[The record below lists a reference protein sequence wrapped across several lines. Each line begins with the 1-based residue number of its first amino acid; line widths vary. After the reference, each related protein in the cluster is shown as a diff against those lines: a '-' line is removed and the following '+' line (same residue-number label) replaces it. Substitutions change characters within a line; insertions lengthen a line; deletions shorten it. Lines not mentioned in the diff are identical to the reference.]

1 MKPSNQLELSKQTL
15 DEPTNRYC
23 EIYKIINKSNDKI
36 YVGQAVSHILNHKR
50 YRPYG
55 HEGRFRCHIS
65 EAFSTKKNQS
75 HYLNNAI
82 RKYGVEDFVVELIEC
97 CEIKYANEREI
108 HYIKELNSLYPNGYN
123 LKNGGSVFTHSD
135 ESKKRVSNGV
145 INYFKD
151 KKYERFKNIKIIDD
165 DFEKYIKPLR
175 RNNSQYGWYVY
186 IDRVKADFGGVHI
199 LLNDSKKSA
208 IEFINNLKIIKQRD
222 QIAGSSLESSLPLTL
237 GNISEEL
244 V

>member
-1 MKPSNQLELSKQTL
+1 MEPSKIEKLSTKIL
-15 DEPTNRYC
+15 DNPTERYC
-23 EIYKIINKSNDKI
+23 EIYKITNLTTGKL

-82 RKYGVEDFVVELIEC
+82 RKYGVADFVVELIEC
-97 CEIKYANEREI
+97 CEISNADEREI
-108 HYIKELNSLYPNGYN
+108 HYIKELNSLFPNGYN

-145 INYFKD
+145 TNYYKD
-151 KKYERFKNIKIIDD
+151 KKFERFKNIKHIDD
-165 DFEKYIKPLR
+165 DIEKYIKPLK

-186 IDRVKADFGGVHI
+186 IDRIKADFGGVHI
-199 LLNDSKKSA
+199 SLDESKLSA
-208 IEFINNLKIIKQRD
+208 IDFIKNLKNHL
-222 QIAGSSLESSLPLTL
+222 AT
-237 GNISEEL
+237 
-244 V
+244 

>member
-1 MKPSNQLELSKQTL
+1 MEPSNRQNLSNTILDDQTK
-15 DEPTNRYC
+15 RYC
-23 EIYKIINKSNDKI
+23 EIYKITNLSTGKI

-82 RKYGVEDFVVELIEC
+82 RKYGVADFVVDLIEC
-97 CEIKYANEREI
+97 CEISNSDGREI
-108 HYIKELNSLYPNGYN
+108 HYIKEFNSLFPNGYN
-123 LKNGGSVFTHSD
+123 LKNGGTSFTHSD

-145 INYFKD
+145 MLYFKE
-151 KKYERFKNIKIIDD
+151 KKFERFQNITKIEDD
-165 DFEKYIKPLR
+165 IEKYIKPLN

-186 IDRVKADFGGVHI
+186 IEKCKADFGGVHI
-199 LLNDSKKSA
+199 PLEKSKKDA
-208 IEFINNLKIIKQRD
+208 IEFINKLKNQLAKHLV
-222 QIAGSSLESSLPLTL
+222 AGSPLEPILS
-237 GNISEEL
+237 NK
-244 V
+244 

>member
-1 MKPSNQLELSKQTL
+1 MELSKTINLSKQIL
-15 DEPTNRYC
+15 DNPTERYC
-23 EIYKIINKSNDKI
+23 EIYKITNLTNGKI

-82 RKYGVEDFVVELIEC
+82 RKYGVADFVVDLIEY
-97 CEIKYANEREI
+97 CEIINADERET
-108 HYIKELNSLYPNGYN
+108 HYIKELNSLFPNGYN

-145 INYFKD
+145 LSYYKD
-151 KKYERFKNIKIIDD
+151 KKYERFKNIKQIDD
-165 DFEKYIKPLR
+165 DIEKYIKPLK
-175 RNNSQYGWYVY
+175 RNNEQYGWYVY

-199 LLNDSKKSA
+199 LLDESKISA
-208 IEFINNLKIIKQRD
+208 IEFINNLKNHLAKHLV
-222 QIAGSSLESSLPLTL
+222 AGSPLEP
-237 GNISEEL
+237 I
-244 V
+244 

>member
-1 MKPSNQLELSKQTL
+1 MEPSKYQKLSKEIL
-15 DEPTNRYC
+15 DNPTERYC
-23 EIYKIINKSNDKI
+23 EIYKITNISNGRI

-82 RKYGVEDFVVELIEC
+82 RKYGVTDFVVELIEC
-97 CEIKYANEREI
+97 CETEKADERET

-151 KKYERFKNIKIIDD
+151 KKADRFKNIKSIDD
-165 DFEKYIKPLR
+165 DIEKYLKPLN
-175 RNNSQYGWYVY
+175 RNNEQYGWYVY
-186 IDRVKADFGGVHI
+186 IEKCKADFGGVHI
-199 LLNDSKKSA
+199 PLEKSKKDA
-208 IEFINNLKIIKQRD
+208 IEFINNLKNHLAKHLD
-222 QIAGSSLESSLPLTL
+222 AGNPLESSTTT
-237 GNISEEL
+237 S
-244 V
+244 

>member
-1 MKPSNQLELSKQTL
+1 MELSKHLELSNKIL
-15 DEPTNRYC
+15 DNPTERYC
-23 EIYKIINKSNDKI
+23 EIYKIINLSNNKI

-82 RKYGVEDFVVELIEC
+82 RKYGVTNFVVELIEY
-97 CEIKYANEREI
+97 CEISNADERETY
-108 HYIKELNSLYPNGYN
+108 YIKELNSLFPNGYN

-145 INYFKD
+145 SNYYKD
-151 KKYERFKNIKIIDD
+151 KKYDRFKDIKNIDD
-165 DFEKYIKPLR
+165 NIEKYIKPLK
-175 RNNSQYGWYVY
+175 RNNEQYGWYVY

-199 LLNDSKKSA
+199 PLDESKISA
-208 IEFINNLKIIKQRD
+208 TEFIKNLKNHLAKCLV
-222 QIAGSSLESSLPLTL
+222 AGSPLEPILS
-237 GNISEEL
+237 NK
-244 V
+244 

>member
-1 MKPSNQLELSKQTL
+1 MELSKRLKLSKQII
-15 DEPTNRYC
+15 DNPTERYC
-23 EIYKIINKSNDKI
+23 EIYKITNNTSGKI

-55 HEGRFRCHIS
+55 YEGRFRCHIS

-97 CEIKYANEREI
+97 CEIINADEKEI
-108 HYIKELNSLYPNGYN
+108 HYIKLFNSLYPNGYN

-135 ESKKRVSNGV
+135 ESKRRVSDG
-145 INYFKD
+145 ILNYYKD
-151 KKYERFKNIKIIDD
+151 KKIERFKHIKHIDND
-165 DFEKYIKPLR
+165 IEKYIKPLKR
-175 RNNSQYGWYVY
+175 DKAQYGWYVY

-199 LLNDSKKSA
+199 SLDKSKTSA
-208 IEFINNLKIIKQRD
+208 IEFIEKLKNHLAKHLD
-222 QIAGSSLESSLPLTL
+222 AGNPLESLTTT
-237 GNISEEL
+237 S
-244 V
+244 

>member
-1 MKPSNQLELSKQTL
+1 MEPSTRQNLSNTILDDQTK
-15 DEPTNRYC
+15 RYC
-23 EIYKIINKSNDKI
+23 EIYKITNLSTGKI

-82 RKYGVEDFVVELIEC
+82 RKYGVEDFVVDLIEC
-97 CEIKYANEREI
+97 CEISNSDDREI
-108 HYIKELNSLYPNGYN
+108 HYIKEFNSLFPNGYN
-123 LKNGGSVFTHSD
+123 LKNGGTSFTHTD

-145 INYFKD
+145 IMYFKER
-151 KKYERFKNIKIIDD
+151 KFERFKNITKIEDD
-165 DFEKYIKPLR
+165 IEKYIKPLN

-186 IDRVKADFGGVHI
+186 IEKCKADFGGVHI
-199 LLNDSKKSA
+199 PLEKSKKDA
-208 IEFINNLKIIKQRD
+208 IEFINKLKNQLAKHLV
-222 QIAGSSLESSLPLTL
+222 AGSPLEPILS
-237 GNISEEL
+237 NK
-244 V
+244 

>member
-1 MKPSNQLELSKQTL
+1 MEPSNRQNLSNTILDDQTK
-15 DEPTNRYC
+15 RYC
-23 EIYKIINKSNDKI
+23 EIYKITNLSTGKI

-82 RKYGVEDFVVELIEC
+82 RKYGVEDFVVDLIEC
-97 CEIKYANEREI
+97 CEISNSDDREI
-108 HYIKELNSLYPNGYN
+108 HYIKEFNSLFPNGYN
-123 LKNGGSVFTHSD
+123 LKNGGTSFTHTD

-145 INYFKD
+145 IMYFKER
-151 KKYERFKNIKIIDD
+151 KFERFKNITKIDD
-165 DFEKYIKPLR
+165 DIEKYIKPLN

-186 IDRVKADFGGVHI
+186 IEKCKADFGGVHI
-199 LLNDSKKSA
+199 PLEKSKKDA
-208 IEFINNLKIIKQRD
+208 IEFINKLKNQLAKHLV
-222 QIAGSSLESSLPLTL
+222 AGSPLEPILS
-237 GNISEEL
+237 NK
-244 V
+244 